1 MKKTNKTNRNKK
13 SVKFQDFDLIGF
25 LEDYDIDYQERV
37 KNVGTG
43 WVGIAECPF
52 CGAGGYH
59 FGINIQSKG
68 FTCWVCRPDKK
79 GGLPVL
85 ISELLNIPKK
95 ETMPI
100 IKQYSSEILNFE
112 IRETGKEVIL
122 PSKLHPILDESWK
135 YLKRRNFSTEV
146 VKKYALQ
153 ETGIYSKM
161 KVGDHE
167 QDFKFRIFI
176 PIIMN
181 NELVSYTARDYTEEQ
196 EPKYKHPVLEAVKIP
211 PSSCIYNIDSVKDRA
226 LILEGP
232 TDVWRMGDETIS
244 MQGIRV
250 TKEQIRFIAE
260 KNLKKA
266 VILFDENAE
275 EAAKDLS
282 NQLRGLVDDLQVA
295 FLDEGDPADLSNTE
309 AIKIKRRLLYG

>member
-1 MKKTNKTNRNKK
+1 MKRTSRSKK

-25 LEDYDIDYQERV
+25 LEDYDIDYQERT

-43 WVGIAECPF
+43 WVGISECPF

-68 FTCWVCRPDKK
+68 FTCWVCRPNKK

-95 ETMPI
+95 ETIPI
-100 IKQYSSEILNFE
+100 IKQYSSRILDFE
-112 IRETGKEVIL
+112 IRETGKEVII
-122 PSKLHPILDESWK
+122 PSKLHPILDEPWK
-135 YLKRRNFSTEV
+135 YLKRRNFTEETI
-146 VKKYALQ
+146 KKYGLQ
-153 ETGIYSKM
+153 ETGIYSKI
-161 KVGDHE
+161 KINEHE
-167 QDFKFRIFI
+167 QNFKFRIFI

-181 NELVSYTARDYTEEQ
+181 NELVSYTARDYTGEQ

-232 TDVWRMGDETIS
+232 TDVWRMGEETIS

-260 KNLKKA
+260 KNLKRA
-266 VILFDENAE
+266 VVLFDENAE
-275 EAAKDLS
+275 EAAMDLS

-295 FLDEGDPADLSNTE
+295 FLEEGDPADLSNTE
-309 AIKIKRRLLYG
+309 AIKIKRRLLYGCNG